1 MSHGFSYEEKENKVE
16 PNEKLLLI
24 KCRDRYEI
32 EYSITNSIQTYNK
45 DASTKFYIFLKNI
58 EKYQNKIF
66 MKKSDS
72 NKNTEHTRK
81 NKFFIMMFPCV

>member
-1 MSHGFSYEEKENKVE
+1 M
-16 PNEKLLLI
+16 LLI

-32 EYSITNSIQTYNK
+32 EYGVINSIKTYNK
-45 DASTKFYIFLKNI
+45 DAATKIYIFLKNI

-72 NKNTEHTRK
+72 NKNTEHARK
-81 NKFFIMMFPCV
+81 N

>member
-1 MSHGFSYEEKENKVE
+1 M
-16 PNEKLLLI
+16 LLI

-32 EYSITNSIQTYNK
+32 EYSVIDSIQTYNK
-45 DASTKFYIFLKNI
+45 DGATKFCISLTNI

-72 NKNTEHTRK
+72 NKNTEHTR
-81 NKFFIMMFPCV
+81 NK